1 VFITQMI
8 LSMFRFCTLFLCLA
22 FTISCTTN
30 MDEDSLRTDFLV
42 NCWTH
47 SMEEDPDG
55 TTQVYR
61 TCDSM
66 DFPASRFRMVFDLKA
81 DGSCTYLELSP
92 VDAHMMVP
100 GTWSF
105 ENGTQRLMIFA
116 EKGDPAFMM
125 TVEKLEEQ
133 VVELRSI

>member
-1 VFITQMI
+1 MLTMMKI
-8 LSMFRFCTLFLCLA
+8 SMLVLFLSILL
-22 FTISCTTN
+22 SCSSDP
-30 MDEDSLRTDFLV
+30 DEEMFQTDLLN

-55 TTQVYR
+55 NTQVYR

-66 DFPASRFRMVFDLKA
+66 DFPPSRFRMVFDLKS
-81 DGSCTYLELSP
+81 DGTCEFLELSP

-105 ENGTQRLMIFA
+105 EVGTQRLMIFA
-116 EKGDPAFMM
+116 QKGDPAFMM
-125 TVEKLEEQ
+125 KVEKLEEQ
-133 VVELRSI
+133 YAELTSI